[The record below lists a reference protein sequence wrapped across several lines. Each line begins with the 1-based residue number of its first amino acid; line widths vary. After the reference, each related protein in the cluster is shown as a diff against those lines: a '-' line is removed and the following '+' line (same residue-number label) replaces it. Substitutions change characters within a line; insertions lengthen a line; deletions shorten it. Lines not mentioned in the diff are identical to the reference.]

1 MVARLLNRRF
11 FLLACEFRA
20 LCAAPPPL
28 IEILPLIIHIVA
40 RTSVPNPFSPSAI
53 PLFTQVLYR
62 IRRRQRSGVTT
73 HREGRAHSS
82 RGGLRYVKLVS
93 SRPFKGA
100 PKPIFHCRLGETK
113 WRGAIKAS
121 SVLPS
126 RGAYSRSP
134 SRYICVQYQSYE
146 KKLAHDY

>member
-20 LCAAPPPL
+20 LCEAPPPL

-82 RGGLRYVKLVS
+82 RVCVMLNWFRHG
-93 SRPFKGA
+93 PIKGA